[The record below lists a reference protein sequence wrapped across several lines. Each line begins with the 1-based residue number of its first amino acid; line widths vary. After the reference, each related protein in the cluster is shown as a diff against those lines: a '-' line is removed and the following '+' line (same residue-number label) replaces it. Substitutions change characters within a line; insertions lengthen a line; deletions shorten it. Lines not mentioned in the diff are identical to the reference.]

1 MPCFG
6 AGPWRVA
13 RETIC
18 QLQRCRQRR
27 GEWVTQVASSDMAP
41 PPHYM
46 EKGLKDILLLDP
58 TEVILLILPSSD
70 RAVSPSPTSD
80 WWELARFPREG
91 NGLRHPWPH

>member
-46 EKGLKDILLLDP
+46 EKGLRDILPLDP
-58 TEVILLILPSSD
+58 TEVICLFFLLQIEQSAPLPPLTGGS
-70 RAVSPSPTSD
+70 
-80 WWELARFPREG
+80 
-91 NGLRHPWPH
+91 